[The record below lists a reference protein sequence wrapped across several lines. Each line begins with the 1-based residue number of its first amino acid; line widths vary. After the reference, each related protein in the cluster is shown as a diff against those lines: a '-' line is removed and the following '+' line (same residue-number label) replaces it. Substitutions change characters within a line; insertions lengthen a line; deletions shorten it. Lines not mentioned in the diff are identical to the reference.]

1 MINYL
6 CLAKNTNKPVIALF
20 GDPLVVF
27 EKLFIHD
34 NNGPFA
40 YLCRSNGSIRTKL
53 GIFSNPL
60 SKIKAIK
67 KGPCGP
73 FKYLNIPVIWLGKL
87 ISCSFITLFRHI
99 FIQVAF
105 NLVLCFS

>member
-1 MINYL
+1 MLLILNIYTLLIDYLQSNTPIINYL
-6 CLAKNTNKPVIALF
+6 SSAKYTKKPVIALF

-27 EKLFIHD
+27 EKLFLYD

-53 GIFSNPL
+53 GVFFNPL

-67 KGPCGP
+67 KGPYGP
-73 FKYLNIPVIWLGKL
+73 FK
-87 ISCSFITLFRHI
+87 
-99 FIQVAF
+99 
-105 NLVLCFS
+105 